1 MSLVTHVPPAGHG
14 KPMSLFRIKRS
25 YSMLTDL
32 SQVLKIKLST
42 PRCCAIMDGLSKE
55 QSSGFPQGS
64 YLLSWASSVGG
75 I

>member
-1 MSLVTHVPPAGHG
+1 MSLATHVLPAGYG

-42 PRCCAIMDGLSKE
+42 SRCCVIMDELAKE

-64 YLLSWASSVGG
+64 YLLS
-75 I
+75 

>member
-1 MSLVTHVPPAGHG
+1 MSLVTHVLPAGHG

-42 PRCCAIMDGLSKE
+42 SRCCAIMDGLAKE

-64 YLLSWASSVGG
+64 YLLS
-75 I
+75 